1 MGSLSSDR
9 VRSAIA
15 ESISVKQALMNDE
28 GALAL
33 IVRTAQACVD
43 AFRRGNK
50 LMLAG
55 NGGSAADAQHIATEF
70 VSRFAFDRP
79 GLPAIA
85 LTTDSSLLTAIGNDY
100 GNEEV
105 FRRQIEANG
114 NQGDVFFGISTSGNS
129 PNVINALAK
138 ARELGIFTVGFGGAT
153 GGDMAAACDICIKV
167 PSQSTPRIQETHITV
182 GHIICGMVEDALF
195 ERHDK
200 P

>member
-1 MGSLSSDR
+1 MGSLTTNE

-15 ESISVKQALMNDE
+15 ESIGVKQRLMDDE
-28 GALAL
+28 RVLEL

-70 VSRFAFDRP
+70 VSRFSFERP

-100 GNEEV
+100 GSDEL
-105 FRRQIEANG
+105 FRRQVEANG
-114 NQGDVFFGISTSGNS
+114 NKGDVLIGISTSGNS
-129 PNVINALAK
+129 RNVINALGR
-138 ARELGIFTVGFGGAT
+138 ARELGIFTVGLGGAT
-153 GGDMAAACDICIKV
+153 GGNMPDVCDICIKV
-167 PSQSTPRIQETHITV
+167 PSLSTPRIQETHITV
-182 GHIICGMVEDALF
+182 GHIICGIVEAALF
-195 ERHDK
+195 GQDAK
-200 P
+200 K